1 MKKKKLI
8 FIQLNEINFEYV
20 LPYLGK
26 IKIDNFKKLI
36 DEGIITTSSEKNYE
50 ELEPWIQ
57 WASIA
62 TGKTLQEHKIFR
74 LGDII
79 KYKESQIYE
88 ILENKNLSVG
98 AICPM
103 NVENRMKDPI
113 YFIPDPWT
121 NTSSDNSFWS
131 KNITKTLVQVV
142 NDNSKGKASLHS
154 LMILFLAMI
163 RFGKFS
169 NYLKFFYFFITSFSK
184 KWRRALFLD
193 LLIHDIHLSLLNKNN
208 VNFSTIFFNGL
219 AHIQH
224 HYFLNSI
231 AVKNKV
237 KNPNWYI
244 KENLDP
250 FAEALVVYNKII
262 GDYLEKNNYDLILAT
277 GLRQVAYDRVKYYY
291 RLKDHKE
298 FLNKLNIT
306 YKSVEPRM
314 TGDFLITFESLESTQ
329 LAQNILSNLLT
340 KDSEQIFSLIDNR
353 GLSLFITLT
362 YDKEIKKEFV
372 LRNTKSL
379 IDLYDY
385 VDFVGI
391 KNGKHDEKGYLYYRG
406 NIKKFL
412 PDDNKHVKEIFN
424 SINSY
429 FSS

>member
-8 FIQLNEINFEYV
+8 FIQLNEINFDYV
-20 LPYLGK
+20 SPYLSK

-36 DEGIITTSSEKNYE
+36 DEGLITTSSEKNYE

-57 WASIA
+57 WASVA

-79 KYKESQIYE
+79 KYKEDQIYE

-103 NVENRMKDPI
+103 NVENRMKDPV

-121 NTSSDNSFWS
+121 NTSSDKSFWS
-131 KNITKTLVQVV
+131 KNLTKTLVQVV
-142 NDNSKGKASLHS
+142 NDNTKGKASLHS
-154 LMILFLAMI
+154 LLILFLSII

-169 NYLKFFYFFITSFSK
+169 NYLKFFYFFITGFQK

-193 LLIHDIHLSLLNKNN
+193 LLINDIHLSLIKKNK

-231 AVKNKV
+231 AIKNEF
-237 KNPNWYI
+237 KNPTWYI

-250 FAEALVVYNKII
+250 FEEALVVYDKII
-262 GDYLEKNNYDLILAT
+262 GDYLDINDYDLILAT
-277 GLRQVAYDRVKYYY
+277 GLRQVAYDRVKFYY
-291 RLKDHKE
+291 RLKDHKT
-298 FLNKLNIT
+298 FLKKINIV

-314 TGDFLITFESLESTQ
+314 TGDFLITFESLKSAQ
-329 LAQNILSNLLT
+329 VAQNILSNLLT

-362 YDKEIKKEFV
+362 YDKEIKKESI
-372 LRNTKSL
+372 LQNTASL
-379 IDLYDY
+379 IDLFNY

-412 PDDNKHVKEIFN
+412 PDNNKHVKEIFN

-429 FSS
+429 FSN